1 MEIYGYQKSGDDLLE
16 LKEMSLLCTI
26 EELGKVIDFLEEVKK
41 THTMVRDKTDIC
53 HSHYRD
59 WNLQW
64 KKGEPDIIIVTQN
77 NLER

>member
-53 HSHYRD
+53 HLFLHLTPS
-59 WNLQW
+59 Q
-64 KKGEPDIIIVTQN
+64 KGGACSARV
-77 NLER
+77 LGS

>member
-53 HSHYRD
+53 VVY
-59 WNLQW
+59 NG
-64 KKGEPDIIIVTQN
+64 KKESLILLLLPKII
-77 NLER
+77 